1 MDYKSFRT
9 AINAIK
15 RDLVDEVQ
23 IDLAALSPSAAISL
37 SDLESSSSASPS
49 PVKRVVSPLSKKAK
63 LISRDSSPAEVAA
76 VVAAKLRKSPVAMT
90 VAVAAVS
97 PESLSSS
104 SSSPNARTP
113 VPSRK
118 RFQDTRLAEV
128 VVLPDDDYS
137 PPRMGPLPP
146 TPPSLS
152 PGSRPSVRPLP
163 GISKEDPIILAQI
176 SHC

>member
-76 VVAAKLRKSPVAMT
+76 VVAAKLRKSPVAMA

-97 PESLSSS
+97 PESLSGA
-104 SSSPNARTP
+104 SSPNAHTP

-152 PGSRPSVRPLP
+152 PGSRPSVRSLP